1 MCEEGISG
9 REFECMIGGVG
20 ERVGGGAGCNKISIA
35 ENKHLE
41 IMMQM

>member
-20 ERVGGGAGCNKISIA
+20 ERVGGAGCNKISIA